1 MNGLVRR
8 VNLGAR
14 WKGFLVEEET
24 EKFSLSSKETARFG
38 DERLLV
44 EIDGL
49 VEKECV
55 DALTTR

>member
-8 VNLGAR
+8 VNLGAS
-14 WKGFLVEEET
+14 WNGFLVEEET

-38 DERLLV
+38 AEMSWI

-49 VEKECV
+49 VEKGGV